1 MKDTILISPSLLAAD
16 FSRLAE
22 EIAGIESAAD
32 YLHLDVMDGHFVP
45 NMSIGPAVISSLRSV
60 SDLIFDVHLMISDPE
75 KYADAFIDAGADIV
89 TFHIEA
95 CPDPRPV
102 IEKIRGRG
110 RHAGLAIS
118 PDTPAE
124 AVFPYLGEVDMILV
138 MTVYPGFG
146 GQKLIGDT
154 IPKITEIRREAEA
167 RGLDTDIEVDGG
179 IGDGNVALL
188 SAAGANVIVAGSSVF
203 RSHDPSDAVDRLRE
217 AAESV
222 PYVHY

>member
-60 SDLIFDVHLMISDPE
+60 SDLIFDVHLMISDPG
-75 KYADAFIDAGADIV
+75 KYADAFIDAGADII

-124 AVFPYLGEVDMILV
+124 AVFPYLGEVGMILV

-146 GQKLIGDT
+146 GQKLIKDT
-154 IPKITEIRREAEA
+154 IPKITQIRREAEA

-203 RSHDPSDAVDRLRE
+203 RSHDPEDAVGRLRE
-217 AAESV
+217 AAESA